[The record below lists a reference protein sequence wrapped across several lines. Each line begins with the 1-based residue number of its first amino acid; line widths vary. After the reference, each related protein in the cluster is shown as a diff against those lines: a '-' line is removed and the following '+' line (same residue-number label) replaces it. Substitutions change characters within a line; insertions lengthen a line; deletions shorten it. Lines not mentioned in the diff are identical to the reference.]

1 MGTVTSAPYT
11 YNYNTRLLSN
21 GPKVITAKAYDAWN
35 NVETSA
41 AVNVTFDNDFTGPTV
56 AVTAPAEGATLSETV
71 ALAATASDDL
81 AGISKVEFFVGTA
94 KVGTVTSAP
103 YTYNYNTRLQAN
115 GAKVI
120 TAKAYDTWN
129 NVSTSEPV
137 NVTFDNDFTGPTVAV
152 TAPAEGATLSET
164 VALSATAS
172 DDLAGI
178 SKVEFYVGT
187 TRVGTVTSA
196 PYTYNYNTRLQAN
209 GAKVIT
215 AKAFDTWNNV
225 STSAAVN
232 VTFDNDLTAPTSSV
246 ISPASGSTV
255 SGTVQVTCAASDNLG
270 VISKVEIYTGT
281 MLRGTFM
288 EEPYTVSWDTT
299 KVSTGN
305 WTLKCRAFDPAGNS
319 AYSPTIP
326 VTVVR

>member
-1 MGTVTSAPYT
+1 
-11 YNYNTRLLSN
+11 
-21 GPKVITAKAYDAWN
+21 
-35 NVETSA
+35 
-41 AVNVTFDNDFTGPTV
+41 
-56 AVTAPAEGATLSETV
+56 
-71 ALAATASDDL
+71 
-81 AGISKVEFFVGTA
+81 
-94 KVGTVTSAP
+94 
-103 YTYNYNTRLQAN
+103 YNTRLQAN

-120 TAKAYDTWN
+120 TAKAFDTWN

-152 TAPAEGATLSET
+152 TAPAEGATLAGT
-164 VALSATAS
+164 VTLSAVAS
-172 DDLAGI
+172 DERANI

-187 TRVGTVTSA
+187 TRVATVTAA
-196 PYTYNYNTRLQAN
+196 PYTYSYNTRLQAN